1 MKGKKIT
8 RKILSSFQK
17 YLLEDEKA
25 SATVEKYLRDAMA
38 FQAYVGDDGIA
49 KDTVIAYKTALA
61 ENGYA
66 PRSINS
72 MLASLHKL
80 FDFLGWSDCKV
91 KTVRLQQ
98 QVFCSESRELTKA
111 EYERLC
117 RTAKRK
123 HNERLCLILQT
134 LCGTGLRVS
143 ELPFITVEAVRRGEA
158 TVSLKGKTRNVFL
171 VRELQKK
178 LLQYISAQGIT
189 GGMVFVTRT
198 GKPVNRTNIWREM
211 KNLCAEAEVNPEKVF
226 PHNLR
231 HLFARVFYSIEK
243 DIAKLADLLG
253 HSSIETT
260 RIYIISSGRE
270 HRKLLETMR
279 LVR

>member
-1 MKGKKIT
+1 MKEKKIT

-91 KTVRLQQ
+91 RTVRLQQ